1 MQQDPDFI
9 GDVPMSEI
17 NVKLNEI
24 ETLALEC
31 SKICACEW
39 VCNAI
44 HNRARIATD
53 EIIANYVTQALK
65 KGWDIPQN
73 KLDII
78 KKAHSIMLLETENE
92 TQTMPNTKPMV

>member
-17 NVKLNEI
+17 HVKLNEI

-31 SKICACEW
+31 SKISACEW

-53 EIIANYVTQALK
+53 EIISNFVTKALE

-78 KKAHSIMLLETENE
+78 KKAHSIMLLETKDES
-92 TQTMPNTKPMV
+92 QSMPFAEPVV

>member
-1 MQQDPDFI
+1 MQHDLDFI

-17 NVKLNEI
+17 HVKLNEI

-31 SKICACEW
+31 SKICACDW

-53 EIIANYVTQALK
+53 DIISKYVTEALEN
-65 KGWDIPQN
+65 GWDIPQS

-78 KKAHSIMLLETENE
+78 KKAHSLMLLKMKNE
-92 TQTMPNTKPMV
+92 PLSM